1 MPRTVR
7 LRTGHGAKASE
18 ISRMLHPSSLIRD
31 NYKNTRRRE
40 RVEGL
45 VVSGQDFWVVRRG
58 IPATDAFI
66 MRHEDLPNKGLYST
80 KRMMHI
86 IEEAPKEELFDL

>member
-18 ISRMLHPSSLIRD
+18 ISRMLHPSSLIR
-31 NYKNTRRRE
+31 YKCKNTRQRE

-66 MRHEDLPNKGLYST
+66 MRHEDLPKKGIYYT
-80 KRMMHI
+80 KMMVHI
-86 IEEAPKEELFDL
+86 T